1 MRPRLAAAADEVIN
15 AYERLRA
22 AALGA
27 EPIAGS
33 GLATMRREGIAAWLK
48 AAPTTPV
55 LPTSMPA
62 APRPPATAGI
72 ARNELTLLLASLVVT
87 LSAEA
92 TSA

>member
-1 MRPRLAAAADEVIN
+1 V
-15 AYERLRA
+15 
-22 AALGA
+22 LGA
-27 EPIAGS
+27 EPIPSA
-33 GLATMRREGIAAWLK
+33 GLATMRREGMAAWLK

-55 LPTSMPA
+55 PPPSMPA
-62 APRPPATAGI
+62 VHRPPAPADA